1 MKYTKNVNEAVSE
14 LENALANFHK
24 ENSFYN
30 RLFTKRVVEDAWEN
44 LRAHCQMLSGWI
56 EHGAGVTQE
65 MKPDLCKKLYA
76 AEAILNQF
84 KKYSR
89 GKVR

>member
-1 MKYTKNVNEAVSE
+1 MNAKNVNEAVSQME
-14 LENALANFHK
+14 DALANFHK
-24 ENSFYN
+24 ENGFYN
-30 RLFTKRVVEDAWEN
+30 RLFSKLQVEDAWEN
-44 LRAHCQMLSGWI
+44 LRMHCQQLSGWI
-56 EHGAGVTQE
+56 EGGFGVTQE

-76 AEAILNQF
+76 TEAVLIQF